1 MTFVRVSLLL
11 FFSLIPSF
19 LSPAVASPLPGREKV
34 ESRDSLPVVDLPYAS
49 YRAASYNSAND
60 VYTFKNIRYA
70 APPVGDLRWAK
81 PAPPLNESGIRDG
94 SVGHAC
100 MQAAPNGLN
109 LLGTGNQFPIGGA
122 VNQLCVRPSCRKLH
136 NLGVLSDNI
145 ADLTCNVPG
154 KALKNP
160 SQKLP
165 VVVFV
170 YGGAYVFG
178 SKDSL
183 QPELPFYDGTGLV
196 SQSGNN
202 MIFAAMNYRV
212 GAYGFLAGTTMEKE
226 GTPNAGL
233 HDQRAA
239 FQWVKDHISL
249 FGGDPTKVTAMGQS
263 AGGGSIMHHLIGEG
277 GKLDPL
283 FSKAILLSPAFE
295 YMWDRAGSV
304 QKTFE
309 TFAKLAGCAGQ
320 GLSCLRGADAS
331 SLANANTVLMKQQFS
346 GTFAV
351 GPTPDGSFIRQL
363 PVLELSS
370 GNFWNID
377 SLILSHTTAESN
389 VFVSGL
395 VQTDSE
401 FATFIDAIFP
411 NYTQA
416 AGITGKI
423 ESFYETKYKSQ
434 TDRVQALLRDS
445 SFTCN
450 VRHLTESVGDSKVWN
465 MQYGISP
472 GWHGTDLFPIFFN
485 AKLTGSSWLE
495 NVAALI
501 PGVGLLFAGV
511 ATALQ
516 SYLTSYILTGDP
528 NTNRK
533 ILNLPPTVRWNHPSS
548 QGEQISGVVSLGDWG
563 FGTVRDGQD
572 EKTPCDFWRDVAAAA
587 TSLGGYSPHDAVV
600 QQGLVAQD
608 AAQDP
613 SANYKGGNH

>member
-11 FFSLIPSF
+11 FFSFIPSL
-19 LSPAVASPLPGREKV
+19 LSAAAASPLPNEEKV
-34 ESRDSLPVVDLPYAS
+34 ESRDSLPVLDLPYAS
-49 YRAASYNSAND
+49 YRANSYNSAD
-60 VYTFKNIRYA
+60 DIYTFKNIRYA

-94 SVGHAC
+94 SMGHSC

-109 LLGTGNQFPIGGA
+109 LLGTGNQSPVGGA
-122 VNQLCVRPSCRKLH
+122 LNQF
-136 NLGVLSDNI
+136 LGGIPLPIFSGGSEDY
-145 ADLTCNVPG
+145 VPG

-196 SQSGNN
+196 AQSGNN
-202 MIFAAMNYRV
+202 MIFVAMNYRV

-226 GTPNAGL
+226 GVPNAGL

-239 FQWVKDHISL
+239 FQWVKNHISL
-249 FGGDPTKVTAMGQS
+249 FGGDPTQVTAMGQS

-320 GLSCLRGADAS
+320 GVSCLRSADAS
-331 SLANANTVLMKQQFS
+331 TLANANTALMKQQFS

-401 FATFIDAIFP
+401 FTTFVDAIFP

-423 ESFYETKYKSQ
+423 DAFYESKYKSQ

-465 MQYGISP
+465 MQYGITP

-485 AKLTGSSWLE
+485 AKLTGDSWLE
-495 NVAALI
+495 NVAALL

-511 ATALQ
+511 STALQ

-533 ILNLPPTVRWNHPSS
+533 ILNLPPTVRWNHPASS

-563 FGTVRDGQD
+563 FGTVRDSQD

-587 TSLGGYSPHDAVV
+587 TSLGGYSPPGAVV

-613 SANYKGGNH
+613 SANYKGGNQ

>member
-1 MTFVRVSLLL
+1 MEFVRISLLL
-11 FFSLIPSF
+11 FLTFFHSF
-19 LSPAVASPLPGREKV
+19 PCLVTASPIPGEEKV
-34 ESRDSLPVVDLPYAS
+34 QSRDSLPILNLPYAS
-49 YRAASYNSAND
+49 YRAASYDSAND
-60 VYTFKNIRYA
+60 IYTFKNIRYA

-81 PAPPLNESGIRDG
+81 PAAPLNESDIQDG
-94 SVGHAC
+94 SVGHSC
-100 MQAAPNGLN
+100 VQAAPNGLN
-109 LLGTGNQFPIGGA
+109 LLGTGNQSPVGGA
-122 VNQLCVRPSCRKLH
+122 INQF
-136 NLGVLSDNI
+136 LGGIPLPMFSGGDE
-145 ADLTCNVPG
+145 DYVPG
-154 KALKNP
+154 KAVKDP

-196 SQSGNN
+196 AQSGNDL
-202 MIFAAMNYRV
+202 IFVAMNYRV
-212 GAYGFLAGTTMEKE
+212 GAYGFLAGTTMEEE
-226 GTPNAGL
+226 GVPNAGL

-249 FGGDPTKVTAMGQS
+249 LGGDPTHVTAMGQS
-263 AGGGSIMHHLIGEG
+263 AGGGSIMYHLVGEG
-277 GKLDPL
+277 GKLNPL
-283 FSKAILLSPAFE
+283 FSRAILLSPAFE

-304 QKTFE
+304 QETFE
-309 TFAKLAGCAGQ
+309 TFASLAGCTRKGV
-320 GLSCLRGADAS
+320 SCLRGADAS
-331 SLANANTVLMKQQFS
+331 TLANANTALMKQQYP

-370 GNFWNID
+370 GNFWPLD

-401 FATFIDAIFP
+401 FNSFIDAIFS
-411 NYTQA
+411 NYTQV
-416 AGITGKI
+416 AGITDKI
-423 ESFYETKYKSQ
+423 DAFYNSRYTSQ
-434 TDRVQALLRDS
+434 TDKVQALLRDS

-465 MQYGISP
+465 MQHGITP
-472 GWHGTDLFPIFFN
+472 GWHGMDLFPIFFN
-485 AKLTGSSWLE
+485 PKLTGSSWLE
-495 NVAALI
+495 NAAAMI
-501 PGVGLLFAGV
+501 PGIGLLFGGIS
-511 ATALQ
+511 TALQ
-516 SYLTSYILTGDP
+516 SYLTSYILTGNP

-533 ILNLPPTVRWNHPSS
+533 MLNLPPTVKWNHPSS
-548 QGEQISGVVSLGDWG
+548 GGEQISGVVSLGDWG
-563 FGTVRDGQD
+563 FSTVSDNQND
-572 EKTPCDFWRDVAAAA
+572 KSSCDFWREVAAAA
-587 TSLGGYSPHDAVV
+587 MSLGGYSPPGAVV

-613 SANYKGGNH
+613 SANYKGGNQ